1 MEIERKFTICRED
14 RLPCPLGSL
23 ERHIIIQGYL
33 SVSPVVRVRREDAR
47 YYLTCKGSGMLA
59 HEEYNLPLPEE
70 ACARLLRKADG
81 NVISKTRYLLPLA
94 SPRFAE
100 DYSPAADPGIPEAF
114 SGLVAE
120 IDVFD
125 APFQG
130 LVIAEVEFPSL
141 SMAESYL
148 PEDWF
153 AEEVTQDRRFHN
165 SFLSAAAAPAELLAE
180 FRRTGPAHALHPQ
193 ESSAL

>member
-1 MEIERKFTICRED
+1 MEIERKFTILGPN
-14 RLPCPLGSL
+14 RLPCSL
-23 ERHIIIQGYL
+23 RLLAKHVIMQGYL
-33 SVSPVVRVRREDAR
+33 SVSPVVRVRREDTR
-47 YYLTCKGSGMLA
+47 YYLTCKGSGMLS
-59 HEEYNLPLPEE
+59 HEEYNLPLTEE
-70 ACARLLRKADG
+70 ACERLLRKADG

-100 DYSPAADPGIPEAF
+100 GYSPAADPEVPEAF
-114 SGLVAE
+114 SGLTAE

-141 SMAESYL
+141 PMAESYL

-165 SFLSAAAAPAELLAE
+165 SFLSAAANPAELLAE
-180 FRRTGPAHALHPQ
+180 LRRTGAGAGAGAPDW
-193 ESSAL
+193 